1 MVFSDS
7 AATAQTE
14 QVTEQ
19 TQTEAPPQESFL
31 QKLVEAKGENWRDPE
46 TLAKGKLEADG
57 YIKTLEDQLN
67 QMREDIKKQ
76 DYQAQILEQL
86 QNKATDSTTV
96 ETAMPNNNGSTETQ
110 NTTASLSENDLES
123 LVEKTLVK
131 REKDSVVK
139 QNLSQVDQELVNSF
153 GTEAE
158 AKVREK
164 AQELGMS
171 MERLRDIAAESPT
184 AFFSLIGQPQK
195 TFNPMVQ
202 GSVRTEGVN
211 MQASNVRNWQYY
223 QSLRRENP
231 NQYYTPKVQQ
241 QLMQDKVKMGDKFGN
256 TQKGLANGWYDFLQ
270 HGHATLDPC

>member
-19 TQTEAPPQESFL
+19 TQAETPPQESFL

-96 ETAMPNNNGSTETQ
+96 ETATPNNNGSTETQ

-171 MERLRDIAAESPT
+171 MERLRDIAAESPA

-241 QLMQDKVKMGDKFGN
+241 QLMQDRVKMGDKFGN
-256 TQKGLANGWYDFLQ
+256 T
-270 HGHATLDPC
+270 